1 LGGPGRRC
9 DCDPM
14 SDQLRPGREVT
25 GLIERIRRL
34 VAEQRR
40 GGGRGGRELRE
51 ARRVEIARLQRRL
64 AIAVKRELSPET

>member
-1 LGGPGRRC
+1 LGGPGGGAIVS
-9 DCDPM
+9 PM
-14 SDQLRPGREVT
+14 SDQLRPGREVA
-25 GLIERIRRL
+25 GLIDRIRRL

-40 GGGRGGRELRE
+40 GEGRGGRELRE